1 MAKQKK
7 ISKIDFKPLVSI
19 IIPVYN
25 GEDYIAEA
33 IDSALAQTYK
43 NIEIIIVNDGSTDK
57 TERICKLY
65 GNKVDYYYKTNGGV
79 ASALN
84 YGIRKSKGEFISWLS
99 HDDIYYKHKIEKQI
113 QILNNLRNKNTIIFS
128 NIEYIDSK
136 GNIISKSN
144 ITKNINPKDLC
155 NDILPV
161 LRGVVNGCS
170 TIINK
175 TCFNKVGLF
184 NVDLKTA
191 SDYDMWFRLFKS
203 FPSYFSED
211 YLIQYRIHSKQG
223 TQTIKDYF
231 KESDDLWS
239 RIISDLTME
248 KITKI
253 TNDPFQEIMSLFYR
267 MREAKLFISSQ
278 KAYDLAKIIY
288 SKTKVEISVIM
299 PCYNEQLYIK
309 RAIKSILNQTYTN
322 FELII
327 IDDKSTDDSYK
338 IAKDY
343 SEKDFRVKVY
353 KNNNTKGV
361 AGALNTGL
369 YNAKGKYITRQD
381 ADDTSSPD
389 RLMIQQNVFKQ
400 DSNVGYCATNIS
412 FINEHNALLDNTYR
426 KPIGP
431 IEFELAFLN
440 PIPNATIMFK
450 NDLIKKHDLT
460 FNKYKSGE
468 DYDFLIRFVLNT
480 KSKGVFLSEKLY
492 SYRILKDSLFHSN
505 KKSTINLSYK
515 LGLEYFKNIYPEAE
529 KNSYNLLQRFINKN
543 IAIDDYKGKSYF
555 YYKYMVQCEK
565 FFDWGKYDIEKAMK
579 YIVSDPDLFHAEKQ
593 VIVSDNEKI
602 AINKKPTIFIK
613 ISHKINYYYKIN
625 GFSKTLL
632 WLLFLPIIK
641 VFRSIK
647 ND

>member
-1 MAKQKK
+1 MVKQKK

-211 YLIQYRIHSKQG
+211 
-223 TQTIKDYF
+223 
-231 KESDDLWS
+231 
-239 RIISDLTME
+239 
-248 KITKI
+248 
-253 TNDPFQEIMSLFYR
+253 
-267 MREAKLFISSQ
+267 
-278 KAYDLAKIIY
+278 
-288 SKTKVEISVIM
+288 
-299 PCYNEQLYIK
+299 
-309 RAIKSILNQTYTN
+309 
-322 FELII
+322 
-327 IDDKSTDDSYK
+327 
-338 IAKDY
+338 
-343 SEKDFRVKVY
+343 
-353 KNNNTKGV
+353 
-361 AGALNTGL
+361 
-369 YNAKGKYITRQD
+369 
-381 ADDTSSPD
+381 
-389 RLMIQQNVFKQ
+389 
-400 DSNVGYCATNIS
+400 
-412 FINEHNALLDNTYR
+412 
-426 KPIGP
+426 
-431 IEFELAFLN
+431 
-440 PIPNATIMFK
+440 
-450 NDLIKKHDLT
+450 
-460 FNKYKSGE
+460 
-468 DYDFLIRFVLNT
+468 
-480 KSKGVFLSEKLY
+480 
-492 SYRILKDSLFHSN
+492 
-505 KKSTINLSYK
+505 
-515 LGLEYFKNIYPEAE
+515 
-529 KNSYNLLQRFINKN
+529 
-543 IAIDDYKGKSYF
+543 
-555 YYKYMVQCEK
+555 
-565 FFDWGKYDIEKAMK
+565 
-579 YIVSDPDLFHAEKQ
+579 
-593 VIVSDNEKI
+593 
-602 AINKKPTIFIK
+602 
-613 ISHKINYYYKIN
+613 
-625 GFSKTLL
+625 
-632 WLLFLPIIK
+632 
-641 VFRSIK
+641 
-647 ND
+647 